1 MKNYTKKYTK
11 KQIQEAISYWKK
23 QLKAMNES
31 IDEDSQWTPEE
42 IAFLNKLNQQL
53 PSYYEIKD
61 ADKIENV
68 VNMFDDFIGYDKKI
82 ADKLEQLD
90 DNDTMLIDHVI
101 FPFDKDLTF
110 NISKMDNFSEWLS
123 YVHRN
128 TSINEKY
135 FGKKCVV
142 HGIDLTLPVILD
154 IRQKKLLNAFLR
166 MIWNKY
172 QGEDGL
178 DGVIK
183 KTYSIDFSVWTKS
196 KLKCEVQAYN
206 ENEAKKEFE
215 KQHPEQYDQ
224 KDFEIISI
232 MEK

>member
-1 MKNYTKKYTK
+1 M
-11 KQIQEAISYWKK
+11 
-23 QLKAMNES
+23 L
-31 IDEDSQWTPEE
+31 
-42 IAFLNKLNQQL
+42 
-53 PSYYEIKD
+53 
-61 ADKIENV
+61 
-68 VNMFDDFIGYDKKI
+68 FDY
-82 ADKLEQLD
+82 
-90 DNDTMLIDHVI
+90 VI
-101 FPFDKDLTF
+101 YPFDKNLTF

-123 YVHRN
+123 YVHRG

-142 HGIDLTLPVILD
+142 EGIDLTLPIILD

-196 KLKCEVQAYN
+196 KLNCEVQAYN
-206 ENEAKKEFE
+206 ENEAKKEFG

-232 MEK
+232 TEEK

>member
-1 MKNYTKKYTK
+1 
-11 KQIQEAISYWKK
+11 
-23 QLKAMNES
+23 
-31 IDEDSQWTPEE
+31 
-42 IAFLNKLNQQL
+42 
-53 PSYYEIKD
+53 
-61 ADKIENV
+61 
-68 VNMFDDFIGYDKKI
+68 
-82 ADKLEQLD
+82 
-90 DNDTMLIDHVI
+90 
-101 FPFDKDLTF
+101 
-110 NISKMDNFSEWLS
+110 
-123 YVHRN
+123 
-128 TSINEKY
+128 
-135 FGKKCVV
+135 
-142 HGIDLTLPVILD
+142 
-154 IRQKKLLNAFLR
+154 